1 MWMKGPDFSKLPSDE
16 WPQLK
21 EPLPPPTEVYAK
33 ASFVCSN
40 TDSSR
45 QFDINPIIDKAPHF
59 GGLWQAAVKAAKTLV
74 EKNLTSA
81 HQTLFLDVEAIL
93 NSQPIAPA
101 SDDPND
107 IAAVTPAHLL
117 TGTSL
122 TSAAEA
128 DLHHHSDQAG
138 KEIKPEQKKHQEL
151 KQREEEREQQVAV
164 NTNDKAK
171 KD

>member
-1 MWMKGPDFSKLPSDE
+1 MKQLMGNLPSDRPRDE
-16 WPQLK
+16 RLFLITGVDFCGP
-21 EPLPPPTEVYAK
+21 
-33 ASFVCSN
+33 
-40 TDSSR
+40 
-45 QFDINPIIDKAPHF
+45 APHF

-81 HQTLFLDVEAIL
+81 HQALFLDVEAIL
-93 NSQPIAPA
+93 NSQPIAPT

-128 DLHHHSDQAG
+128 ALHHHSDQPG
-138 KEIKPEQKKHQEL
+138 KEL
-151 KQREEEREQQVAV
+151 RYVVACEISQTEV
-164 NTNDKAK
+164 LVTLATRLCVHSSTTQ
-171 KD
+171 